1 MLAATITSGKLAL
14 SFIPNVEI
22 VTILIVLYSTVFGK
36 KIAIPAVVI
45 FCFVEIFL
53 YGFSYWVITYFIYWD
68 ALAFFAALLSKK
80 TKNAA
85 FFTLY
90 AVVMTVFF
98 GILSS
103 IVDTFFSSSP
113 DPFRF
118 FMIRYL
124 NGIAF
129 YVTQIV
135 CNAVLFPVAFER
147 MRKVLEKLKDG
158 YFGKEYIDGKL

>member
-1 MLAATITSGKLAL
+1 MLAATLTSGKLAL

-22 VTILIVLYSTVFGK
+22 VTILTVLYAVVFGWK
-36 KIAIPAVVI
+36 TAVPSVLI

-53 YGFSYWVITYFIYWD
+53 YGFSYWVFTYFIYWD
-68 ALAFFAALLSKK
+68 ALAFFAFLLSKR

-98 GILSS
+98 GVLSS
-103 IVDTFFSSSP
+103 LVDTFFSSSP

-124 NGIAF
+124 NGLVF
-129 YVTQIV
+129 YAVQII
-135 CNAVLFPVAFER
+135 CNAVLFPIAFEKL
-147 MRKVLEKLKDG
+147 RKVLEKLRDG
-158 YFGKEYIDGKL
+158 YFGTEL